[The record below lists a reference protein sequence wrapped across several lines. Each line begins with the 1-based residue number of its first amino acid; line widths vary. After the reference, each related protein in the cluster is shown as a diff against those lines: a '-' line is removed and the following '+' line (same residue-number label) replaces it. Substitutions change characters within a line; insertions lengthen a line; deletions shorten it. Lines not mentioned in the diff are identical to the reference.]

1 MQSDPLAIEQS
12 TGPKGQRV
20 LTIVGTIVG
29 PIVLNNL
36 FPFQAQVHID
46 RDKDLVMDLSG
57 VPYLDSAGVGVLVA
71 AGVSRQNNGCRLL
84 LAGTNERVHGTLK
97 VTRVEDFFHFFDTM
111 EAALAG

>member
-1 MQSDPLAIEQS
+1 MQSDPLTIEQS

-20 LTIVGTIVG
+20 LTMVG

-36 FPFQAQVHID
+36 FGFQAQVHAERN
-46 RDKDLVMDLSG
+46 RDLIIDLSG

-71 AGVSRQNNGCRLL
+71 AGVARQGNGCRLL

-97 VTRVEDFFHFFDTM
+97 VTRVEEFFVFFDTL
-111 EAALAG
+111 EAALNA